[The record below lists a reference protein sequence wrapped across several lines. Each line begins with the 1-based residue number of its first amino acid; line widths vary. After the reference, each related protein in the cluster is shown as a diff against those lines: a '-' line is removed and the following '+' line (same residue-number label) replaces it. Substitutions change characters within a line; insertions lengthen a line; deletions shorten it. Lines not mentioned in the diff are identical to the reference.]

1 MQYQIVKKNTKEV
14 VAWIDSKSEADEVV
28 IHKDYEIKAGEEL
41 VAVEEAVQQL
51 RVYHNC
57 QVGAVPNF
65 YIEVSSIEEAWLI
78 MNILWEYDE
87 FQFNNNVKPDYC
99 NITGLEVFNEEEKDW
114 EEWYDELGQDIKEH
128 FENMEGNE
136 NAED

>member
-14 VAWIDSKSEADEVV
+14 VAWIGSKSEADEVV

-41 VAVEEAVQQL
+41 FAIGEALQQL

-87 FQFNNNVKPDYC
+87 FQFNNNIKPDYC

-128 FENMEGNE
+128 FENMEE
-136 NAED
+136 

>member
-99 NITGLEVFNEEEKDW
+99 NITGLEVFNEKEKDW

-128 FENMEGNE
+128 FESMEE
-136 NAED
+136 E

>member
-41 VAVEEAVQQL
+41 VAVEEALQQL

-87 FQFNNNVKPDYC
+87 FQFTNNIKPDYC

-128 FENMEGNE
+128 FENREE
-136 NAED
+136 

>member
-41 VAVEEAVQQL
+41 VAVEEALQQL

-87 FQFNNNVKPDYC
+87 FQFTNNIKPDYC
-99 NITGLEVFNEEEKDW
+99 NITGLEVFNEKEKDW

-128 FENMEGNE
+128 FENMEE
-136 NAED
+136 E